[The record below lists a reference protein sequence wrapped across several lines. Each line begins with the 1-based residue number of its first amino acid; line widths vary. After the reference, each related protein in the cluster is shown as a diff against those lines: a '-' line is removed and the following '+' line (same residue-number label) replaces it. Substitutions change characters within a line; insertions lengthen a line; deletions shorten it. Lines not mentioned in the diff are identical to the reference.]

1 MKKAIVVLGSFV
13 LVLAVILIVI
23 SRHQSDRDLPAILK
37 DGRLTVLI
45 NSGEH
50 GFTRDTAKVGGF
62 QYEVIKKY
70 ADELGVELV
79 IVQEPDHEAGNKELL
94 RGDCDVI
101 VSLQPIIYDS
111 ASAVVSLFPLVESN
125 LMLVQLADSS
135 GSLLIKKQ
143 YELDGKEIT
152 FTKASPFLPLLEQLS
167 DDLAIEPVL
176 IESNLSSIDE
186 VINKVASGEIE
197 YAVCPAHLTARIKSK
212 YPQVDL
218 SVPLTFHLQ
227 LGWTIGAKSVLLQDS
242 LNEFLKNFV
251 GTADYWT
258 LFATYFSGKTEHLN

>member
-1 MKKAIVVLGSFV
+1 MKRAIVVLGSFV

-23 SRHQSDRDLPAILK
+23 SRHQSERDLPAILE

-79 IVQEPDHEAGNKELL
+79 IVHEPDHEAGNEELL

-101 VSLQPIIYDS
+101 VSLQPMIFDS
-111 ASAVVSLFPLVESN
+111 ASAVVSLYPLVESN

-135 GSLLIKKQ
+135 GSLTIKKQ
-143 YELDGKEIT
+143 YELDGKKIT
-152 FTKASPFLPLLEQLS
+152 LTKASPFRPLLEQLS
-167 DDLAIEPVL
+167 DDLAIEPVF
-176 IESNLSSIDE
+176 IESNFTNIDL
-186 VINKVASGEIE
+186 IISKVVSGEIE

-218 SVPLTFHLQ
+218 SLPLTFHLP
-227 LGWTIGAKSVLLQDS
+227 LGWTVRAKAVQLKES
-242 LNEFLKNFV
+242 LNAFLSNFV

-258 LFATYFSGKTEHLN
+258 LYASYFSEN